1 MTTPVFAVV
10 GRPNKGKSSI
20 VATLARDD
28 AVYIDARAGST
39 KEAHSYPMKVD
50 GETLYELVDTPG
62 LQRARSVLDWLN
74 AHCSDAA
81 ARPETVK
88 AFVEQHTGDARYRD
102 ECQALQ
108 PIVNGAG
115 IIYVVDGSV
124 PYGADYEAEMEILRW
139 SGRPSLALIN
149 PIEGEQFVE
158 EWTAGLGQFFRTV
171 RIFNAHRAEVTK
183 QLELLELFG
192 HLDPSWREPL
202 ERAVAIL
209 QHDRQLQG
217 QGASSYIT
225 DLIVEAITY
234 KVEQAVPD
242 GLPLEPVQKLLF
254 ERYKAHLVKRERQCR
269 QRVEELYYY
278 SNLKKSE
285 ESLALEESDLFNI
298 EKWYLWGLSER
309 ALLTAAASAGAVV
322 GGSTGIVVDAAT
334 GGLLGGLGTLVAGA
348 GGAVSGIWGA
358 RKYADKIGQ
367 VKVKGIPTGGNMLSY
382 GPSKSVN
389 FPFVLLGRA
398 LLHQRLISTRTHA
411 DRDALDLNQPLLER
425 LSEKERKRLARLF
438 DDIRNDRKPAERRAQ
453 LGDMILGWCEDPV
466 AQ

>member
-1 MTTPVFAVV
+1 VTIPVFAVV

-28 AVYIDARAGST
+28 AIYIDAKAGST
-39 KEAHSYPMKVD
+39 REAHTYPMKVD

-74 AHCSDAA
+74 AQCSDAA
-81 ARPETVK
+81 ARPDTVK
-88 AFVEQHTGDARYRD
+88 SFVEQHEGNPRYRD
-102 ECQALQ
+102 ECQALR

-139 SGRPSLALIN
+139 SGRPSLAVIN
-149 PIEGEQFVE
+149 PIEGEGFVQ
-158 EWTAGLGQFFRTV
+158 EWTVGLGQFFRTV
-171 RIFNAHRAEVTK
+171 RTFNAHRTEVTK

-192 HLDPSWREPL
+192 HLDPAWRAPL

-209 QHDRQLQG
+209 QQDRQLQA
-217 QGASSYIT
+217 QGAGSYIT
-225 DLIVEAITY
+225 DMIVGAITY
-234 KVEQAVPD
+234 RVEQAVLD
-242 GLPLEPVQKLLF
+242 GVPLGPVQKLLF
-254 ERYKAHLVKRERQCR
+254 ERYKAYLVKRERQCR

-278 SNLKKSE
+278 SHLKKSE
-285 ESLALEESDLFNI
+285 DSLVLEESDLFNI
-298 EKWYLWGLSER
+298 EKWYLWGLSEV

-322 GGSTGIVVDAAT
+322 GGTTGMAADAVT

-358 RKYADKIGQ
+358 RKYTDKIGQ
-367 VKVKGIPTGGNMLSY
+367 IKVKGIPSGGNMLSY
-382 GPSKSVN
+382 GPSKNIN

-411 DRDALDLNQPLLER
+411 DRDAMDLNQPLLER
-425 LSEKERKRLARLF
+425 LTDKERQRLAKLF
-438 DDIRNDRKPAERRAQ
+438 DDIRNDRKPEERRAD
-453 LGDMILGWCEDPV
+453 LGEMVLGWCEDPIV
-466 AQ
+466 G